1 MGRLKALYKSM
12 RMAYLTTFRYKLISA
27 GPGLYVG
34 WRVYI
39 KPNAVKVGH
48 RVFIGPE
55 SFLSSAVTI
64 GNWVMLAGRVS
75 IVGGDHRFDVVGT
88 PMIDAGR
95 DVNKEVFIEDDV
107 WIGHQALIMHGVR
120 IGEGAIVAAG
130 SVVTK
135 DVEPYSIVAGVPAKM
150 LRMRFEPE
158 QITAH
163 RAELEQLRAKL

>member
-1 MGRLKALYKSM
+1 MGRLKALYKAM
-12 RMAYLTTFRYKLISA
+12 RMAFLTTFRFKFLSK

-75 IVGGDHRFDVVGT
+75 IVGGDHRFDIVGT
-88 PMIDAGR
+88 PMIVYWSWDPN
-95 DVNKEVFIEDDV
+95 VS
-107 WIGHQALIMHGVR
+107 IGNLIRKLGSVRFSR
-120 IGEGAIVAAG
+120 IGTI
-130 SVVTK
+130 
-135 DVEPYSIVAGVPAKM
+135 I
-150 LRMRFEPE
+150 R
-158 QITAH
+158 
-163 RAELEQLRAKL
+163 